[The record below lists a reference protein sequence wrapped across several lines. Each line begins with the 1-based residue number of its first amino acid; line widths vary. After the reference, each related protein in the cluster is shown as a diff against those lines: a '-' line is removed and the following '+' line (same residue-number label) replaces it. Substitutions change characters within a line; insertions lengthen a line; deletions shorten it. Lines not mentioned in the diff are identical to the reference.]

1 VAGRLTLEE
10 VQRRVKRDCA
20 NLIGGRCRIH
30 RTDCDGRCCF
40 FCKDNLHCDDRICKY
55 AQAAVL
61 GPDMAGWERLFAP
74 AALAAAS
81 PEMAALKRRR
91 AQLRRQLAKVEREIA
106 RWRKTVRG
114 R

>member
-1 VAGRLTLEE
+1 VRE
-10 VQRRVKRDCA
+10 RIKRDCA

-30 RTDCDGRCCF
+30 LDDCAGRCCF
-40 FCKDNLHCDDRICKY
+40 FCKDAPRCDDRICKY

-61 GPDMAGWERLFAP
+61 GPDMDGWQRLFTP

-81 PEMAALKRRR
+81 PEMAALKRKR
-91 AQLRRQLAKVEREIA
+91 ARLRRQLAKVEREIDDLRA
-106 RWRKTVRG
+106 LVRG